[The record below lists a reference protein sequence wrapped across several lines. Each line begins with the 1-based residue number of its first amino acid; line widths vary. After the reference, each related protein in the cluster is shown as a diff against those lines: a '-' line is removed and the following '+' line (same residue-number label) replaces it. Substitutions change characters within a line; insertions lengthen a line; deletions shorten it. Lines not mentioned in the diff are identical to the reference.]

1 MPQCLSC
8 VPARAPLPVWGALL
22 APPVRVWFDSTV
34 AESSRRRFN
43 ARAAAHQSSPGL
55 TNVTYD
61 TGRNWRH
68 QEAGLP
74 DWRTCF
80 FWSSTATGTIVDRV
94 AREQE

>member
-55 TNVTYD
+55 TNVTFTTTQEA
-61 TGRNWRH
+61 TGDARNWQLLYR
-68 QEAGLP
+68 
-74 DWRTCF
+74 
-80 FWSSTATGTIVDRV
+80 
-94 AREQE
+94 